1 MAEFLLHIGTSEK
14 RQEWNMLAII
24 DYGFI
29 AAFFIILFCL
39 VLLIAKTQTEEQ
51 SETAAQAQASRKP
64 TKHVIE
70 YGIIAALLGFFLF
83 LTVLIE
89 RSNTHPGA
97 S

>member
-1 MAEFLLHIGTSEK
+1 
-14 RQEWNMLAII
+14 MLAII

-29 AAFFIILFCL
+29 AAFFIILFGL
-39 VLLIAKTQTEEQ
+39 VLLIAKTQSEEQ
-51 SETAAQAQASRKP
+51 SEPAVQTQTPLTPQ
-64 TKHVIE
+64 KHIIE

-89 RSNTHPGA
+89 RSNSHSGA

>member
-1 MAEFLLHIGTSEK
+1 
-14 RQEWNMLAII
+14 MLAII

-29 AAFFIILFCL
+29 AAFFIILFGF
-39 VLLIAKTQTEEQ
+39 VLLIAKTQSEEQ
-51 SETAAQAQASRKP
+51 AETAVQPKASVAP
-64 TKHVIE
+64 QKHVIE

-89 RSNTHPGA
+89 RSNAHPGA